1 MQAEQLL
8 ARLQKVRPNGKRQ
21 WTACC
26 PAHDDRSPSLAIREA
41 EDSRLL
47 VYCFGGCGIE
57 DILAA
62 IGLDISDLFPE
73 KLLDGKRPIPK
84 PFFPGNVFAILSH
97 EIAIAALIAADLHKN
112 RAVSQADYDRLLMT
126 VNRLNRIA
134 GAVYGS

>member
-1 MQAEQLL
+1 MQPEQFLS
-8 ARLQKVRPNGKRQ
+8 RLQKVRPNGKRQ

-41 EDSRLL
+41 DDGRLL

-62 IGLDISDLFPE
+62 VGLDISDLFPE
-73 KLLDGKRPIPK
+73 KLIDGTKSIPK
-84 PFFPGNVFAILSH
+84 PFFPSNVFSILSH
-97 EIAIAALIAADLHKN
+97 EIAVAAIIAADLHKN
-112 RAVSQADYDRLLMT
+112 RAVSQADYDRLLLT
-126 VNRLNRIA
+126 VKRLNRIA